1 MLHPS
6 DNSVRQDV
14 HIVIIEWDGE
24 IPPSNYYR
32 RLHQLALRVR
42 GDDDEKAMGPVA
54 RRTNDGENETGI
66 IFQEGCV
73 ICPSE
78 DLARQ
83 VAFMAQ
89 EHGAKNVLLGSAS
102 ISGTFTQTPRDTEII
117 DRITRVLGKRGRKPA
132 AIKWAISCKN
142 CLQVTNHETWSP
154 LNCPHCGG
162 MLITARKGE
171 VIAYADPGGDVL
183 DAWKRTRYAGAS
195 WEPSPISDDGKP
207 APVDVEVFDAKD
219 APVVRALADS
229 EVMETIRTMPRDVA
243 FAFLDAIVTARAH
256 HTREARLT
264 NRLAVVQEY
273 FLRDGD
279 PSKVSLVESVRPDLI
294 DAGIGLGKANIV
306 PWLLLKQ
313 RQ

>member
-6 DNSVRQDV
+6 DNNVRQDV

-32 RLHQLALRVR
+32 RLHRLALRVR

-89 EHGAKNVLLGSAS
+89 EHGAKNVLLGSAN
-102 ISGTFTQTPRDTEII
+102 ISDTFTQTPRDTEII
-117 DRITRVLGKRGRKPA
+117 DRITKVLGKRGRKPA
-132 AIKWAISCKN
+132 AVKWAISCKN

-171 VIAYADPGGDVL
+171 VMAI
-183 DAWKRTRYAGAS
+183 
-195 WEPSPISDDGKP
+195 
-207 APVDVEVFDAKD
+207 
-219 APVVRALADS
+219 
-229 EVMETIRTMPRDVA
+229 IRTMPRDVA

-273 FLRDGD
+273 FLRNGD
-279 PSKVSLVESVRPDLI
+279 PSKVSLVESVKPDLI

-306 PWLLLKQ
+306 PWLLQ
-313 RQ
+313 QNRQ